1 MGIDFVRSR
10 ESHLTIAHDAVY
22 RALYHVTEASS
33 VSVGDRVLV
42 ELTNG
47 SYEQCIVLSASPL
60 RLGQYNPKHY
70 VREDKLYR
78 GTFIPEYLRDGTV
91 YQGSYSDGTDGT
103 SSGGTS
109 SDGSGTSSETDNT
122 GSGDNTGTGTETDDY
137 SDMYNPCTC
146 CDGCPHCKDCG
157 LSMLGHLGYDHLYC
171 HCHDGEDTSDDGEA
185 SDDGDVNGDGTG
197 DDNSGSG
204 DGENTGIGN
213 ESICSCRCVCLG
225 YLIPYIKEVT
235 ASQSKAY
242 PGDTVIFTVRLSRET
257 KYDLCVFVS
266 ASDNVSQQ
274 VPSSLV
280 FKKGDTELSF
290 PVTMPSED
298 VFVAANYLGKTLMRT
313 VAFEERTPA
322 VLSLEAESPCIIGKP
337 YTATLTLDI
346 EAVHDTVVSITTDR
360 IIIAPVKVVVEA
372 GTSSVSFQF
381 VPYDDATRLTAHL
394 GESEVSCDISASEE

>member
-22 RALYHVTEASS
+22 RALYHITEASS

-47 SYEQCIVLSASPL
+47 NYEQCIVLSASPL

-78 GTFIPEYLRDGTV
+78 GTFIPEYLRDETV
-91 YQGSYSDGTDGT
+91 YQGSYSDGSDGT
-103 SSGGTS
+103 T

-122 GSGDNTGTGTETDDY
+122 GSGDTGSGDTGSGDGTGTETDDY

-185 SDDGDVNGDGTG
+185 SDGDVNGDGAG

-204 DGENTGIGN
+204 DDENTGN
-213 ESICSCRCVCLG
+213 ESICPCRCVCLG

-298 VFVAANYLGKTLMRT
+298 VFVSANYLGKTLMRT
-313 VAFEERTPA
+313 VAFEERMPA

-346 EAVHDTVVSITTDR
+346 EAVHDTVVSLTTDR

-381 VPYDDATRLTAHL
+381 VPYDDETRLTAHL
-394 GESEVSCDISASEE
+394 GASEVSCDISASEE